1 MKALLRESCNRAWR
15 SLWIAWRFLRQA
27 SGDDAYERY
36 LQHMALEHPDRQTMS
51 RSQYFRSCQDRK
63 WNKISRCC

>member
-1 MKALLRESCNRAWR
+1 MKALLFTSSIRAR
-15 SLWIAWRFLRQA
+15 RLLWIAWRFLRRA

-36 LQHMALEHPDRQTMS
+36 LQHMALKHPDREAMS
-51 RSQYFRSCQDRK
+51 RSQYFRSSQDQK